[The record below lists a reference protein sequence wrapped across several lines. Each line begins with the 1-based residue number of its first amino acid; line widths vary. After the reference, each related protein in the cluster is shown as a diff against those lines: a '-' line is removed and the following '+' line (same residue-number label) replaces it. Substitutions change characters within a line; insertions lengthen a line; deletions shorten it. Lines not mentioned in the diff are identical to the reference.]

1 MTLTQLIEDCLNN
14 PECFTSAEIEF
25 IQAVDESMMMPSEKD
40 VQILKRL
47 WHKLELQKAA

>member
-1 MTLTQLIEDCLNN
+1 MNLTQLIEDCLNN

-25 IQAVDESMMMPSEKD
+25 VQAIDECMMMPSEKD

-47 WHKLELQKAA
+47 WNKIECKKAA

>member
-1 MTLTQLIEDCLNN
+1 MNLTQLIEDCLSHRDQ
-14 PECFTSAEIEF
+14 FTSAEIEF
-25 IQAVDESMMMPSEKD
+25 IQALDESMMMPSEKD